1 MSVRAKLIASFG
13 ALMTI
18 IMALGGIIAVINYL
32 HVQDDADADPV
43 WIVIGLAV
51 AITGIVSGIVF
62 IYLANRDITRN
73 ISEIARVARAVEI
86 GDLDQHPH
94 IETHDEFYDLG
105 AAIEGMTGYLQ
116 QLADFAQDVASGNLD
131 AGVTPRSDRDVL
143 GLALHE
149 MAGSLRRLVDEA
161 SEVESLRRLD
171 VSRRELLNNVSHNL
185 RTPLGIIKG
194 AVSSV
199 LEADRTLDDDGFTEF
214 LEMADSECDYL
225 DAMVA
230 RLLQTAALG
239 QQTLPPR
246 RDPTDLGRLVE
257 VATRRAGAQFTHHNI
272 RLLPP
277 PARVQVL
284 VDPAAIQQ
292 VLLDLIDNAAKY
304 SLSNTTITI
313 RIDLGPESAR
323 VTITDQGPGIE
334 PEFHDRIFER
344 FFRAPPGRQ
353 TRAARGTGLG
363 LAIARGLIEQNNGKI
378 WVESEPGAGSSFIFT
393 LPRFEV

>member
-1 MSVRAKLIASFG
+1 VSVRAKLIASFG

-18 IMALGGIIAVINYL
+18 ILALGGIIAVINFL
-32 HVQDDADADPV
+32 HVQDDAGADPV
-43 WIVIGLAV
+43 WVVIGFAV

-62 IYLANRDITRN
+62 IYLANRDITQN

-86 GDLDQHPH
+86 GDLDQHPR

-105 AAIEGMTGYLQ
+105 AAIDGMTGYLQ
-116 QLADFAQDVASGNLD
+116 QLADYAQDVATGNLD
-131 AGVTPRSDRDVL
+131 ASVTPRSDRDVL

-199 LEADRTLDDDGFTEF
+199 LEADRELDDSFTEF

-239 QQTLPPR
+239 QQSVPPR
-246 RDPTDLGRLVE
+246 RDPTDLGRLIE
-257 VATRRAGAQFTHHNI
+257 VATRRAAAQFTHHNI
-272 RLLPP
+272 HLLPP
-277 PARVQVL
+277 PARVQAL

-292 VLLDLIDNAAKY
+292 VLLDLVDNAAKY

-313 RIDLGPESAR
+313 GIDLGPESVR
-323 VTITDQGPGIE
+323 VTVTDQGPGID

-344 FFRAPPGRQ
+344 FFRAPPGRSA
-353 TRAARGTGLG
+353 RAARGTGLG

-393 LPRFEV
+393 LPRLEV